1 MITIEEL
8 NAIRDKTRKELE
20 IRIGGNKEENKEKKD
35 K

>member
-8 NAIRDKTRKELE
+8 NAIREKTRKELE
-20 IRIGGNKEENKEKKD
+20 IRLGGNKEENKDNKD